1 MMRVEKGFFGVETP
15 LFEGMLVEQ
24 VIAEDG
30 VTNQPIEEVNT
41 GDATEG
47 DDSAAYEEVPT
58 VAAEPSIPSPTPPT
72 PPLQPPLDIP
82 STSQ

>member
-1 MMRVEKGFFGVETP
+1 IK
-15 LFEGMLVEQ
+15 
-24 VIAEDG
+24 
-30 VTNQPIEEVNT
+30 EVNT

-72 PPLQPPLDIP
+72 PPLQPP
-82 STSQ
+82 